1 MAYNPL
7 VSVIVPLYNAERYVE
22 QCINSILAQTWPN
35 IEVIIIDDSS
45 TDNSFVIAQ
54 KFESE
59 KVTLVRQPNSGASVA
74 RNHGLKL
81 AKGKYIQFMDAD
93 DLLSKD
99 KIEAQVNIL
108 NKNKDYIAVCGTV
121 YFRDGNDP
129 YRAEPKKE
137 WYRNGSDDP
146 VDFLLK
152 LYSGNEIIPGYG
164 GMIQPNA
171 WLTPKSLIDKAGPW
185 NEFRCPDD
193 DGEFFC
199 RVILASKGV
208 KYSEKGINYYR
219 KFSTGKSLSGQKTR
233 ESYENIFLAINLK
246 YNHLKERTDSK
257 ILENIFAKHY
267 WLLGV
272 SSYPKFKDISNRAI
286 RKAKQFGY
294 KGPKYTSG
302 KMAMRLSRIVGWR
315 IAKWLSIIKHEFIR
329 YRW

>member
-1 MAYNPL
+1 MTEKAL
-7 VSVIVPLYNAERYVE
+7 VSVIIPLCNAERYFE
-22 QCINSILAQTWPN
+22 QCIQSVLDQTWPN
-35 IEVIIIDDSS
+35 IEVIIVDDSS
-45 TDNSFVIAQ
+45 IDNSFAIAQ

-59 KVTLVRQPNSGASVA
+59 KVKLVRQPNSGASIA

-108 NKNKDYIAVCGTV
+108 NNNKDYIAVCGTV

-129 YRAEPKKE
+129 YNSEPKKE
-137 WYRNGSDDP
+137 WYHNGSDDP

-152 LYSGNEIIPGYG
+152 LYSGKEIISGYG
-164 GMIQPNA
+164 GMVQPNA
-171 WLTPKSLIDKAGPW
+171 WLTPKNLIDRAGPW

-267 WLLGV
+267 WVLGV
-272 SSYPKFKDISNRAI
+272 SCYPKFKDISDKAI
-286 RKAKQFGY
+286 RKAKQYGY

-302 KMAMRLSRIVGWR
+302 KMATRLSRIVGWR
-315 IAKWLSIIKHEFIR
+315 ISKLLSVLKHEFIR
-329 YRW
+329 YKL